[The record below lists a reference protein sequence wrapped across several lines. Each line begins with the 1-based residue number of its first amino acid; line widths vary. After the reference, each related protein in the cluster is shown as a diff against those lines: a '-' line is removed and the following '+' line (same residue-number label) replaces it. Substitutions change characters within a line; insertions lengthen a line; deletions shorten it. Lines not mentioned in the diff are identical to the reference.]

1 MQAKLLSKDGNRI
14 KLLLEDATPAIA
26 NAIRRAILGEIPV
39 LAIEDVIIYENSS
52 PLFDE
57 VLALRLGLI
66 PIQAEPEDLDRLNLR
81 EECSCKG
88 KGCALCTVRFT
99 LKAEGPKVV
108 YSHDLVSEDEK
119 IKPVPGIPV
128 LKLGENQKVELEAE
142 AILGFGKDHA
152 KWQPAVV
159 GYKYYPL
166 IEIKENCTACGDC
179 IEACPRDILYFEEGK
194 VEVRNIEAC
203 TMCRACRDAC
213 EDSAIAVRGDSSR
226 FIFTVESQGVMEP
239 EDIFK
244 KACDVLAK
252 KADELANLLQA

>member
-1 MQAKLLSKDGNRI
+1 MQVKLLSKEGNRI

-66 PIQAEPEDLDRLNLR
+66 PIHAEPEELDRLNLR

-88 KGCALCTVRFT
+88 EGCALCTVRFT
-99 LKAEGPKVV
+99 LKAQGPKVV
-108 YSHDLVSEDEK
+108 YSHDLLSEDEN

-142 AILGFGKDHA
+142 AILGFGREHA
-152 KWQPAVV
+152 KWQPAVA
-159 GYKYYPL
+159 GYKYYPQ
-166 IEIKENCTACGDC
+166 IEIKENCTACGEC
-179 IEACPRDILYFEEGK
+179 VEACPRNILYFEEGK
-194 VEVRNIEAC
+194 VVVKDIEAC
-203 TMCRACRDAC
+203 TMCRACMDAC
-213 EDSAIAVRGDSSR
+213 EDSAIVVSGDPTR
-226 FIFTVESQGVMEP
+226 FIFTVESQGVMDP
-239 EDIFK
+239 EHIFK
-244 KACDVLAK
+244 KACDALAK
-252 KADELANLLQA
+252 KADELASLLQT